1 MVKSNRLCAALARVD
16 REILQSAS
24 EEIVARY
31 PVKMTSLPTSGL
43 ALIQLV
49 ESVNSDAFNLGE
61 IPLSSAT
68 VELDLGEGRVAN
80 GGAHVMADDADLAV
94 WIAIADAA
102 ITNDLPGN
110 EKVIALVQDGL
121 EKMQLD
127 QDIRQSILDRSK
139 VRFALLNEE
148 SGS

>member
-1 MVKSNRLCAALARVD
+1 
-16 REILQSAS
+16 
-24 EEIVARY
+24 
-31 PVKMTSLPTSGL
+31 
-43 ALIQLV
+43 
-49 ESVNSDAFNLGE
+49 
-61 IPLSSAT
+61 
-68 VELDLGEGRVAN
+68 
-80 GGAHVMADDADLAV
+80 MADDADLAV